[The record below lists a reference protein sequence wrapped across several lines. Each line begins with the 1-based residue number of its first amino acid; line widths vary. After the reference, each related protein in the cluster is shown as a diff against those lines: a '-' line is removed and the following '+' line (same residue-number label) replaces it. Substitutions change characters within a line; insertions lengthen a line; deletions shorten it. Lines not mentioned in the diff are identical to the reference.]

1 MQATSIAF
9 VIRTTDEDSTKD
21 VREFAARRLSFA
33 LRRFD
38 HLVRR
43 VTVRLED
50 LNGPR
55 RGIDS
60 RCVMTVE
67 LADGRQVVA
76 EATTARPLASVG
88 HAARRLNR
96 AVGDH
101 LQKRR
106 TVRRRENVTAIS
118 NTRPDLSAPPE

>member
-9 VIRTTDEDSTKD
+9 VIRTANDDSVKD
-21 VREFAARRLSFA
+21 VREFATRRLSFA
-33 LRRFD
+33 LRRFE

-60 RCVMTVE
+60 RCAMTLE
-67 LADGRQVVA
+67 LVDGRQVVA
-76 EATTARPLASVG
+76 EATTAWPFASVTR
-88 HAARRLNR
+88 AARRLNR
-96 AVGDH
+96 AVS
-101 LQKRR
+101 
-106 TVRRRENVTAIS
+106 E
-118 NTRPDLSAPPE
+118 